1 MLVVHFF
8 ENETNFLLTGVKHAF
23 LQKQAA
29 VVENNVVVCPFR
41 EVRQISPWDIFNPSS
56 RLLWLLLPSF
66 PDSVQL

>member
-29 VVENNVVVCPFR
+29 VVENNVEVCPFR
-41 EVRQISPWDIFNPSS
+41 EVRQEYILSMGYF
-56 RLLWLLLPSF
+56 
-66 PDSVQL
+66 

>member
-29 VVENNVVVCPFR
+29 VVENNVEVCPFR
-41 EVRQISPWDIFNPSS
+41 EVRQEEYILSMGYF
-56 RLLWLLLPSF
+56 
-66 PDSVQL
+66 